1 MEQIV
6 TSTSQKYSN
15 IVFSRIQKNLNK
27 GSNDE
32 LKQYKSL
39 CKRSG
44 GILRTV
50 GLIQYLAFIMAKSK
64 DKKGQHYE
72 MLLNDLTAEWKE
84 LSGNNAIASA
94 NDFLDNVRA
103 MMLSDYM
110 QCTRRVLMLLQWHK
124 RVSDILIKGNCES
137 GEDD

>member
-15 IVFSRIQKNLNK
+15 IVFPRIQKNLNK
-27 GSNDE
+27 GSKDE

-44 GILRTV
+44 GMLRTV
-50 GLIQYLAFIMAKSK
+50 GLIQYLAFVMAKSK
-64 DKKGQHYE
+64 DKKGKHYE
-72 MLLNDLTAEWKE
+72 MLLNDLTDEWKE
-84 LSGNNAIASA
+84 LSGNNAITNA

-124 RVSDILIKGNCES
+124 RVADILIKS
-137 GEDD
+137 EDN

>member
-15 IVFSRIQKNLNK
+15 IVFPRIQKNLNK
-27 GSNDE
+27 APNDV

-64 DKKGQHYE
+64 DKHYE
-72 MLLNDLTAEWKE
+72 MLLNDLTDEWKE
-84 LSGNNAIASA
+84 LSGNNAIANA

-124 RVSDILIKGNCES
+124 RIADILIKS
-137 GEDD
+137 EDN

>member
-15 IVFSRIQKNLNK
+15 IVFPRIQKNLNK
-27 GSNDE
+27 GSKDE

-50 GLIQYLAFIMAKSK
+50 GLIQYLAFVMAKSK
-64 DKKGQHYE
+64 DKKGKHYE
-72 MLLNDLTAEWKE
+72 MLLNDLTDEWKE
-84 LSGNNAIASA
+84 LSGNNAITNA

-124 RVSDILIKGNCES
+124 RVADILIKS
-137 GEDD
+137 EDN

>member
-15 IVFSRIQKNLNK
+15 IVFPRIQKNLNK

-64 DKKGQHYE
+64 DKKGKHYE
-72 MLLNDLTAEWKE
+72 MLLNDLTEEWKE
-84 LSGNNAIASA
+84 LSGNNAIANA

-124 RVSDILIKGNCES
+124 RIADILIKS
-137 GEDD
+137 EDN